1 METSW
6 YVVRTEETVVVCLLN
21 LFAQANIL
29 GSTIGL
35 TVADYLERYYRA
47 RREVRDVYSL
57 PRKVF
62 ILSQIHRLYRPLN
75 TSGDLLSDE
84 EEDDLE
90 AGTQLLPVSTDSNQ
104 RASVPK
110 PATKSS
116 RIEDVWDE
124 REELFDIGDE
134 SDEEDNARS
143 PTKDHT
149 TTA

>member
-1 METSW
+1 M
-6 YVVRTEETVVVCLLN
+6 
-21 LFAQANIL
+21 
-29 GSTIGL
+29 
-35 TVADYLERYYRA
+35 
-47 RREVRDVYSL
+47 
-57 PRKVF
+57 
-62 ILSQIHRLYRPLN
+62 SQIHRLYRPLN

-84 EEDDLE
+84 EEEDLE

-134 SDEEDNARS
+134 SDEEDNAHP

>member
-1 METSW
+1 M
-6 YVVRTEETVVVCLLN
+6 VVCLLN
-21 LFAQANIL
+21 ISAQANIL

-35 TVADYLERYYRA
+35 TVAYYLERYYRA

-84 EEDDLE
+84 EEEDLE

-104 RASVPK
+104 RASAPK